1 MGHSP
6 NWCRL
11 VFDEISF
18 LLAGDAFQSRRL
30 SVFGEME
37 DVAPLF
43 DRVKA
48 ADVSFVNLEITIHG
62 FEGYPVG
69 GEKRDAYG
77 QADPGVA
84 RDLRQMGFDMVS
96 FANNHAMDYSAGG
109 LEATARH
116 LDEAG
121 IVHAGA
127 GMDLAEAREPAYLE
141 TPKGTVALVAATTW
155 GHGSA
160 GHSRRGVRGRPGV
173 NPLRLR
179 PVHHLSAEDW
189 ERLKSLA
196 RSLGLLPEDHDEGFE
211 FPVRGQRF
219 VPGDETHRELVPD
232 PLDLEGNLKA
242 VGDARRLGDWVVF
255 SLHDH
260 NSSLRAP
267 EGYRKNQ
274 IPTRAVEEFA
284 HKVIDA
290 GADLYV
296 GHGPHV
302 LRGVEIH
309 EGRPIFYS
317 LGNWVF
323 QSTLTRRQPSD
334 LFERWGLGAED
345 STADLYVRREEPPSR
360 FFKDP
365 AYWESVVAEVQFE
378 KGEITEIRLIPVH
391 LDYDPDKPL
400 AEQRTRAGIPH
411 LATGERAEEIIEGI
425 AGLSRL
431 YGTEIESRDGVGY
444 VVL

>member
-1 MGHSP
+1 MA
-6 NWCRL
+6 
-11 VFDEISF
+11 FDEISF
-18 LLAGDAFQSRRL
+18 FLAGDAFQARRL
-30 SVFGEME
+30 SVYGEKG

-48 ADVSFVNLEITIHG
+48 ADVSFVNLEITIHD

-84 RDLRQMGFDMVS
+84 RDLRKIGFDMVS

-260 NSSLRAP
+260 NSPLRAP

-274 IPTRAVEEFA
+274 IPTRAVEGFA

-334 LFERWGLGAED
+334 
-345 STADLYVRREEPPSR
+345 
-360 FFKDP
+360 
-365 AYWESVVAEVQFE
+365 
-378 KGEITEIRLIPVH
+378 
-391 LDYDPDKPL
+391 
-400 AEQRTRAGIPH
+400 
-411 LATGERAEEIIEGI
+411 
-425 AGLSRL
+425 
-431 YGTEIESRDGVGY
+431 
-444 VVL
+444 